1 MHRPS
6 PQRSTV
12 EDAEQNQTKDQEK
25 NVSPFPERSS
35 VEDAGQNPKEK
46 NHQKKFARNS
56 PNGYGRVIH
65 RNDREIMVQQN
76 QRKREKEKTK
86 RTRANELDPK

>member
-1 MHRPS
+1 MYRPL

-46 NHQKKFARNS
+46 KPQKKFGKKQ
-56 PNGYGRVIH
+56 P
-65 RNDREIMVQQN
+65 
-76 QRKREKEKTK
+76 KRIW
-86 RTRANELDPK
+86 

>member
-1 MHRPS
+1 MYRPL

-46 NHQKKFARNS
+46 NHEFFFARNS
-56 PNGYGRVIH
+56 TNGYGRVIH
-65 RNDREIMVQQN
+65 RYDREMVHRIKGKGRR
-76 QRKREKEKTK
+76 RKRK

>member
-1 MHRPS
+1 MYRPL

-25 NVSPFPERSS
+25 NVSPFPERTS

-46 NHQKKFARNS
+46 EPPNFFCKKQ
-56 PNGYGRVIH
+56 P
-65 RNDREIMVQQN
+65 
-76 QRKREKEKTK
+76 KRIW
-86 RTRANELDPK
+86 